1 MHGEYTMIKNETK
14 EELKQL
20 LQYIEENT
28 LNLLETNPPDNVLV
42 SNIFSKGIGYMQLPS
57 PQLSVDLCSIGLTYL
72 LKERGDK
79 IVPTNLK

>member
-28 LNLLETNPPDNVLV
+28 LNLLESNPPDNVLV

-79 IVPTNLK
+79 ISPTALK

>member
-1 MHGEYTMIKNETK
+1 MHGEYIMISQQTK

-20 LQYIEENT
+20 SAHIEENT
-28 LNLLETNPPDNVLV
+28 LNLLESSPPDNVLV

-79 IVPTNLK
+79 ISPTALK

>member
-1 MHGEYTMIKNETK
+1 MHGEYIMIKNETK

-72 LKERGDK
+72 LKDKGDK
-79 IVPTNLK
+79 ISPTALK

>member
-1 MHGEYTMIKNETK
+1 MHGESTMISQQTK

-20 LQYIEENT
+20 LSHIEENT
-28 LNLLETNPPDNVLV
+28 LNLLESNPPDEILV
-42 SNIFSKGIGYMQLPS
+42 NNIVSKGLGYIRFPS

-79 IVPTNLK
+79 ISPTALK

>member
-1 MHGEYTMIKNETK
+1 MHGEYIMISQQTK

-20 LQYIEENT
+20 LAHIEENT
-28 LNLLETNPPDNVLV
+28 LNLLESSPPDNVLV
-42 SNIFSKGIGYMQLPS
+42 SNILSKGIGYMQLPS

>member
-1 MHGEYTMIKNETK
+1 MHGEYIMIKNETK